1 MPEPASAG
9 GARARG
15 WPTSDGDLQAK
26 DYAVVKV
33 RQVVAV
39 LESNGSVLDR
49 TKGSHR
55 HFEGV
60 VGGKRR
66 LVTVAGEDGD
76 EVRKGTLASIKRQSG
91 LSKALFR

>member
-1 MPEPASAG
+1 M
-9 GARARG
+9 
-15 WPTSDGDLQAK
+15 
-26 DYAVVKV
+26 KV

-39 LESNGSVLDR
+39 LESNGFALDR

-60 VGGKRR
+60 VRGKRR

>member
-1 MPEPASAG
+1 M
-9 GARARG
+9 
-15 WPTSDGDLQAK
+15 
-26 DYAVVKV
+26 KV

-39 LESNGSVLDR
+39 LESNGFVLDR